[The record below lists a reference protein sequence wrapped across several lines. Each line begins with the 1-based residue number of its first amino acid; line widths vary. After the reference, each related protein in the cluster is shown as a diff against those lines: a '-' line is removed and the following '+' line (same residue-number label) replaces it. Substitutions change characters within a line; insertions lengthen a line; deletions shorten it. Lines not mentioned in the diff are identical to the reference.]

1 MSLGR
6 SIAIENK
13 VSKNLGLLCRFRRV
27 LDSTA
32 IKNLYFSFIHSYLNY
47 GNIVWASTSIAKLKN
62 VASKQKQAL
71 RFVNNEFI
79 GINNEINNEIKLW
92 IYINLIPIKF

>member
-1 MSLGR
+1 MD
-6 SIAIENK
+6 
-13 VSKNLGLLCRFRRV
+13 LLCRFRRV

-32 IKNLYFSFIHSYLNY
+32 IKNLYFFFIHSYLNY

-79 GINNEINNEIKLW
+79 GINNEINNEIKL
-92 IYINLIPIKF
+92 

>member
-1 MSLGR
+1 M
-6 SIAIENK
+6 
-13 VSKNLGLLCRFRRV
+13 GLLCRFRRV

-79 GINNEINNEIKLW
+79 GINNEINKEIKL
-92 IYINLIPIKF
+92 